1 MVCTLVMFSVSSL
14 RTTTN
19 SATTAGDGTASSSC
33 IQYQYFWNIS
43 PARRH
48 GEQDDYYQEE
58 VPGRPRGHGNGGSEG
73 VAGREGGGGVVGQSH
88 SNSEEEQTATNG
100 TTDTNGSGPTLN
112 FVSCELIFCFVSLVF
127 TYFLF
132 LFLIFKCFS

>member
-19 SATTAGDGTASSSC
+19 SATTAGVGTASSSR
-33 IQYQYFWNIS
+33 IQDQHFWNI
-43 PARRH
+43 PAPRRY

-88 SNSEEEQTATNG
+88 SNSEEEQTATDG
-100 TTDTNGSGPTLN
+100 TTDTNGSGPTVN
-112 FVSCELIFCFVSLVF
+112 FLM
-127 TYFLF
+127 
-132 LFLIFKCFS
+132 